1 MTQYNLLPCPF
12 CGTEVEI
19 KQSAMPVSNRDY
31 YTITCEG
38 CGTSR
43 SDFYINIIERSWNSR
58 VNPQPQSLLSDEE
71 IDAIYFKQLNQHVRE
86 GDFPTIR
93 TFAKAIES
101 KVRQQDEEVR
111 RDAERLDFVLKNL
124 SFLQHSEHGVQLWT
138 QDEDEEY
145 IILSGHE
152 DKWFLTTREAIDSAI
167 AKQKGEQ

>member
-111 RDAERLDFVLKNL
+111 RDAYSLCGLVEELIDYIDVPDKNCTCCISPPCNDCVEFGGL
-124 SFLQHSEHGVQLWT
+124 
-138 QDEDEEY
+138 
-145 IILSGHE
+145 
-152 DKWFLTTREAIDSAI
+152 REVIAACKRSI
-167 AKQKGEQ
+167 AKQKGE